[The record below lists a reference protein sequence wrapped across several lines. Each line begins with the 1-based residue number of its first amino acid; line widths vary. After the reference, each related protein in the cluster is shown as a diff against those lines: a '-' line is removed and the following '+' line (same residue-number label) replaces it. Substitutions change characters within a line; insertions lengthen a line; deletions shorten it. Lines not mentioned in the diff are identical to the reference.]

1 MWEFL
6 KSKARK
12 ERELIESE
20 KIKQEEID
28 KKIEEDRIEA
38 LYLIEYKRLNDKLAS
53 QIEKYDK
60 KEKKRIKNAN
70 EICPKCKS
78 TKVVDKISQLKGE
91 INGSSYNS
99 SSFGLFGGSSYGSGS
114 IHGKMDTLEINKC
127 NECSNEWKKTFY
139 NNYSTPSWEHNLR
152 FLRMSVNTLCEHP
165 DEKEDY
171 FIKDVRDFWTG
182 TSIKIF
188 KLFIERHILGY
199 PYFLDDYYKNEF
211 LVLIEDKNKYD
222 ILVNKLGFIK

>member
-38 LYLIEYKRLNDKLAS
+38 LYLIENKRLNDKLAS
-53 QIEKYDK
+53 EIEKYDK
-60 KEKKRIKNAN
+60 KEKKRIKKAN

-99 SSFGLFGGSSYGSGS
+99 SSFGLLGGSSYGSGS
-114 IHGKMDTLEINKC
+114 IHGSMDTLEINKC
-127 NECSNEWKKTFY
+127 NECGNEWKKTFY
-139 NNYSTPSWEHNLR
+139 NNYSTPSWENNLR
-152 FLRMSVNTLCEHP
+152 FLRIAVNRLHAHP
-165 DEKEDY
+165 EEKEVY
-171 FIKDVRDFWTG
+171 FIKDARDFWTG
-182 TSIKIF
+182 TSIE
-188 KLFIERHILGY
+188 LFQLFVERQYLGY
-199 PYFLDDYYKNEF
+199 SSFLDDYYRQEF
-211 LVLIEDKNKYD
+211 IVLIKDKYD